1 MKQHLLKFFA
11 LFVCAF
17 LFTNLNAQVT
27 INYEQEGAG
36 EPFIEYFNYDIFNT
50 DKIMLVPGES
60 YPLSGLNFRN
70 QYINGQ
76 WVQCYWFTVKVV
88 SQDKLKSVIVDDVEN
103 NEYLNSAKSNG
114 EFSFILTENKEYN
127 IKLKLVYEGEYVEKQ
142 WTQKINTSV
151 AGLGTVKCTYEDKTN
166 GEQTVTLENRSELQ
180 LDVKPGEDGKYRMR
194 IIGEPEGE
202 KVVRFITVNGAD
214 VKKSYD
220 ENGYYDI
227 VVDAEKA
234 TTNLI
239 VEFGDAPR
247 ADMIIKY
254 QVTGDG
260 TTDYYYFSDMEST
273 DKKEGAFVVG
283 ENLLNEMYFSDE
295 YCLYVVPKPDEDASV
310 ESIKINGVAD
320 SSKKEQYEENGY
332 FTMTAPAAGETY
344 MLTIGYTDKSIK
356 YNKVT
361 LKANGDIVYSV
372 SFSDVM
378 SGINN
383 TYYVENEDIVLEYPD
398 NISCS
403 WSYLNAGSFVVK
415 GLQVNGAMVGDM
427 FTISGDTEIELVY
440 VPATNC
446 AINVSDYSN
455 GEVSLEKEEFSMD
468 KGDFVYVP
476 LAEGEEVVVGT
487 GVRVTAYAD
496 PGYEIKEF
504 KVNGELKLA
513 STPDNSEYEYA
524 YVAELWED
532 LNIDVTFALMAS
544 GIDAVAS
551 EPVKMNIYSV
561 DGVLVKTCV
570 AATVEEAVEGLNN
583 GLYIVNGKK
592 VVVSKSER

>member
-11 LFVCAF
+11 LLVCVF
-17 LFTNLNAQVT
+17 LSTNLNAQVT

-36 EPFIEYFNYDIFNT
+36 EPFIEYFNYGTFDT
-50 DKIMLVPGES
+50 EKVMLVPGET
-60 YPLSGLNFRN
+60 YPLSGLNYRN

-76 WVQCYWFTVKVV
+76 WIQCYTFIVKVV

-103 NEYLNSAKSNG
+103 EEYLNAAKSSG
-114 EFSFILTENKEYN
+114 EFSFILKENKEYN

-142 WTQKINTSV
+142 WTQKITTSV
-151 AGLGTVKCTYEDKTN
+151 AGLGTVKCTYEDKTK
-166 GEQTVTLENRSELQ
+166 GEQTVVLENRSEMQ
-180 LDVKPGEDGKYRMR
+180 LDVKPGEDGKYKMR

-202 KVVRFITVNGAD
+202 KVVRFITVNGVD
-214 VKKSYD
+214 VKKAYD
-220 ENGYYDI
+220 ENGYYD
-227 VVDAEKA
+227 VVVETEKA
-234 TTNLI
+234 TTNVI

-273 DKKEGAFVVG
+273 DKKEGSFVVG
-283 ENLLNEMYFSDE
+283 ENLLNEMYFSDG
-295 YCLYVVPKPDEDASV
+295 YYLYVVPKPDEGSSV
-310 ESIKINGVAD
+310 ENIKINGVVS

-332 FTMTAPAAGETY
+332 FTITAPTAGETC

-356 YNKVT
+356 YNTVT
-361 LKANGDIVYSV
+361 LKANGDVVYNV
-372 SFSDVM
+372 SFSNVAE
-378 SGINN
+378 GINK
-383 TYYVENEDIVLEYPD
+383 TYYVEKEDIVVEYPD
-398 NISCS
+398 NTSCS
-403 WSYLNAGSFVVK
+403 WNYLGASGFVVK
-415 GLQVNGAMVGDM
+415 GLKVNGEMVGDM
-427 FTISGDTEIELVY
+427 FTINGDTEIELVY
-440 VPATNC
+440 VPAANYSV
-446 AINVSDYSN
+446 NVSDYSN
-455 GEVSLEKEEFSMD
+455 GTVSLEKEEFSVD
-468 KGDFVYVP
+468 KGDYIYVP
-476 LAEGEEVVVGT
+476 LAEGEELLAGT

-524 YVAELWED
+524 YVADLWENM
-532 LNIDVTFALMAS
+532 NIDVTFALMAS

-551 EPVKMNIYSV
+551 EPVLMNIYSV

-570 AATVEEAVEGLNN
+570 AATVEEAVEGLND

>member
-11 LFVCAF
+11 LLVCVF
-17 LFTNLNAQVT
+17 LSTNLNAQVT

-36 EPFIEYFNYDIFNT
+36 EPELEYLSNSWTRTYKN
-50 DKIMLVPGES
+50 LVPGENVIS
-60 YPLSGLNFRN
+60 DIKYNWKQGVQKQAYELLIRPNAKTKLKAV
-70 QYINGQ
+70 YING
-76 WVQCYWFTVKVV
+76 
-88 SQDKLKSVIVDDVEN
+88 VEN
-103 NEYLNSAKSNG
+103 AEYLKTGSEQNLFTHYILESG
-114 EFSFILTENKEYN
+114 EQTVSI
-127 IKLKLVYEGEYVEKQ
+127 KLVYEGEYVEKQ

-151 AGLGTVKCTYEDKTN
+151 TGLGIVKCTYEDKTN
-166 GEQTVTLENRSELQ
+166 GESTVTLENKKDTE
-180 LDVKPGEDGKYRMR
+180 LDVKPSEDGKYTMR
-194 IIGEPEGE
+194 IIGEPEEG
-202 KVVRFITVNGAD
+202 KVLKFITVNGVD

-220 ENGYYDI
+220 ENGYYD
-227 VVDAEKA
+227 VVVETEKA
-234 TTNLI
+234 TTNVI

-273 DKKEGAFVVG
+273 DKKEGSFVVG
-283 ENLLNEMYFSDE
+283 ENLLNEMYFSDG
-295 YCLYVVPKPDEDASV
+295 YYLYVVPKPDEGSSV
-310 ESIKINGVAD
+310 ENIKINGVIS

-332 FTMTAPAAGETY
+332 FTITAPTAGETC

-356 YNKVT
+356 YNTVT
-361 LKANGDIVYSV
+361 LKANGDVVYNV
-372 SFSDVM
+372 SFSNVAE
-378 SGINN
+378 GINK
-383 TYYVENEDIVLEYPD
+383 TYYVEKEDIVVEYPD
-398 NISCS
+398 NTSCS
-403 WSYLNAGSFVVK
+403 WNYLGASGFVVK
-415 GLQVNGAMVGDM
+415 GLKVNGEMVGDM
-427 FTISGDTEIELVY
+427 FTINGDTEIELVY
-440 VPATNC
+440 VPAANYSV
-446 AINVSDYSN
+446 NVSDYSN
-455 GEVSLEKEEFSMD
+455 GTVSLEKEEFSVD
-468 KGDFVYVP
+468 KGDYIYVP
-476 LAEGEEVVVGT
+476 LAEGEELLAGT

-524 YVAELWED
+524 YVADLWENM
-532 LNIDVTFALMAS
+532 NIDVTFALMAS

-551 EPVKMNIYSV
+551 EPVLMNIYSV

-570 AATVEEAVEGLNN
+570 AATVEEAVEGLND